1 VLKTAIDEHRK
12 REKLKAARNLLFE
25 RFSRTPQ
32 DIHLAVEI
40 KLIDDQVAEYT
51 DRIRRN
57 RETPREAR
65 HFRSKTISA

>member
-1 VLKTAIDEHRK
+1 VLKIAEEHKKRQKLTAE
-12 REKLKAARNLLFE
+12 RNPLFE

-51 DRIRRN
+51 DRMRRN

-65 HFRSKTISA
+65 HFHSKTISA